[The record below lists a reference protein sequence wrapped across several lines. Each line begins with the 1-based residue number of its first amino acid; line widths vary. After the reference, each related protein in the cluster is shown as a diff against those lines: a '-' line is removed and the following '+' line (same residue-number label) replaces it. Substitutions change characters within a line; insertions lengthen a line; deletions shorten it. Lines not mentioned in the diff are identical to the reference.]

1 MTHALC
7 VMWKQSLIGILMWE
21 MSTMRWAEWHK
32 DLGDWQRF
40 DSVFI
45 LATLLF
51 DGWWLQRCVV
61 GFRVQ
66 DLDVGGGMVCEGVG
80 VGLCA
85 FPVWVLLIAFSLF
98 CRYKTKIMIHDISW
112 YIMYQRNAKSFR
124 YTAQKSTLQS
134 RRVYMIHFCVFVAPT
149 CVNVEDSLTHIL
161 SLSHTNTHTHTYTH
175 THTHTHTCH
184 VLFLFW
190 TFLPSFQPSLLLL
203 LLLLFQGSFRGKFAE
218 SFAGVIHM
226 QCGFPLA

>member
-1 MTHALC
+1 
-7 VMWKQSLIGILMWE
+7 MWKQSLIGIPMWE
-21 MSTMRWAEWHK
+21 MSTMCWAEWHK

-51 DGWWLQRCVV
+51 DGWWLQRCVI

-161 SLSHTNTHTHTYTH
+161 SHTHTLTHTHTRTRTRTRTH
-175 THTHTHTCH
+175 VMSCFCSERSYPLFNLLYCCFCFYSSRDPFEANLLR
-184 VLFLFW
+184 VLQVW
-190 TFLPSFQPSLLLL
+190 YICSV
-203 LLLLFQGSFRGKFAE
+203 A
-218 SFAGVIHM
+218 
-226 QCGFPLA
+226 FPWPKNSKNH